1 MAAGHYAIRRSD
13 EEYLT
18 LQNGDRT
25 AGTPAVVFA
34 PAGNP
39 DQRWELKVLEAAA
52 GTTTCTLRNLAGGS
66 FLGYE
71 EEPDADVL
79 TGGFPEPVSWALSPG
94 PDARRFTI
102 AVPGAD
108 LHLGISLMR
117 AGGHRS
123 TRRRLAIS
131 PAVVCAAGGA
141 LTGQGAPRAQAETA
155 VAAANVMEWKTPGY
169 YASAWKIP
177 QGITR
182 ITVRLWSPGG
192 RGGGMGTGGA
202 DGIGGYRSGVNGEGG
217 AAGKGGEGGKGG
229 VPDFGETKNMFGY
242 CTVDKDKE
250 TYTGTLGSPGKDGE
264 KGNDGVT
271 AQPEAPAGNGCI
283 HVTW

>member
-1 MAAGHYAIRRSD
+1 M
-13 EEYLT
+13 
-18 LQNGDRT
+18 
-25 AGTPAVVFA
+25 
-34 PAGNP
+34 
-39 DQRWELKVLEAAA
+39 
-52 GTTTCTLRNLAGGS
+52 
-66 FLGYE
+66 
-71 EEPDADVL
+71 
-79 TGGFPEPVSWALSPG
+79 
-94 PDARRFTI
+94 
-102 AVPGAD
+102 
-108 LHLGISLMR
+108 
-117 AGGHRS
+117 
-123 TRRRLAIS
+123 AIS

-141 LTGQGAPRAQAETA
+141 LTRQGAPRARAETA
-155 VAAANVMEWKTPGY
+155 VAAANVVEWKTPGY

-192 RGGGMGTGGA
+192 RGGGGGGGGMGTGGA
-202 DGIGGYRSGVNGEGG
+202 GGIGGYRSGVNGEGG

-229 VPDFGETKNMFGY
+229 VPDFGGTKNMFGS

-271 AQPEAPAGNGCI
+271 AQPGAPAGNGYI

>member
-34 PAGNP
+34 PVGNP

-117 AGGHRS
+117 AYPPRTGLKESDGQD
-123 TRRRLAIS
+123 TAEWELE
-131 PAVVCAAGGA
+131 A
-141 LTGQGAPRAQAETA
+141 L
-155 VAAANVMEWKTPGY
+155 
-169 YASAWKIP
+169 
-177 QGITR
+177 
-182 ITVRLWSPGG
+182 
-192 RGGGMGTGGA
+192 
-202 DGIGGYRSGVNGEGG
+202 
-217 AAGKGGEGGKGG
+217 
-229 VPDFGETKNMFGY
+229 
-242 CTVDKDKE
+242 
-250 TYTGTLGSPGKDGE
+250 
-264 KGNDGVT
+264 
-271 AQPEAPAGNGCI
+271 
-283 HVTW
+283 